1 MVACTFLSA
10 PLMFISAKMLTL
22 TNLTPSN
29 YIKELDTFLFDISIV
44 SIIATVLNVPSY
56 MQFVLINIYFMPSHS
71 RGSSEFS

>member
-29 YIKELDTFLFDISIV
+29 YIEELDSFLFDISIV
-44 SIIATVLNVPSY
+44 SIIATVLLFPIIH
-56 MQFVLINIYFMPSHS
+56 FVKLMGIFLF
-71 RGSSEFS
+71 SSLG